1 MAPFP
6 GMAAS
11 RRLQREQVSRRQ
23 ARRTGA
29 VGFTAAL
36 ALPILLWHRVIAA
49 IASEFHLDVRY
60 LVAGWAPWVLMAL
73 GLVCLAVAGF
83 IDWRERARRF
93 YGPGSAAWVG
103 WGLSLYLLGFALAT
117 QVAQIAESLGRS

>member
-1 MAPFP
+1 
-6 GMAAS
+6 MAAGA
-11 RRLQREQVSRRQ
+11 RLQREQMARRR

-29 VGFTAAL
+29 VAFAGAL
-36 ALPILLWHRVIAA
+36 ALPIALWHRVVAA

-60 LVAGWAPWVLMAL
+60 LVAGWAPWFLMAS
-73 GLVCLAVAGF
+73 GLICLAIAGV
-83 IDWRERARRF
+83 IDWRERDRRF

-117 QVAQIAESLGRS
+117 QVAQIADSLGRS

>member
-1 MAPFP
+1 MV
-6 GMAAS
+6 AS
-11 RRLQREQVSRRQ
+11 RRLQREQAARRR

-29 VGFTAAL
+29 IGFAGAL
-36 ALPILLWHRVIAA
+36 ALPVALWHDVVAA

-73 GLVCLAVAGF
+73 GLVCLAIAGF
-83 IDWRERARRF
+83 IDWRERDRRF

>member
-1 MAPFP
+1 
-6 GMAAS
+6 MAA
-11 RRLQREQVSRRQ
+11 RAGLEREQAARRR

-29 VGFTAAL
+29 VGFAGAL

-60 LVAGWAPWVLMAL
+60 LVAGWAPWALMAL
-73 GLVCLAVAGF
+73 GLICLAIAGV
-83 IDWRERARRF
+83 IDWRNRDRRF

-103 WGLSLYLLGFALAT
+103 WGLSLYLLGFGLAT
-117 QVAQIAESLGRS
+117 QVAQIARSLGAS

>member
-1 MAPFP
+1 
-6 GMAAS
+6 MAAGS
-11 RRLQREQVSRRQ
+11 RLQREQAARRR

-29 VGFTAAL
+29 VGFAGAL

-60 LVAGWAPWVLMAL
+60 LVTGWSPWALMAL
-73 GLVCLAVAGF
+73 GLLCLAVAGV
-83 IDWRERARRF
+83 IDWRERDRRF

-103 WGLSLYLLGFALAT
+103 WGLSLYLLGFGLAT
-117 QVAQIAESLGRS
+117 QVAQIADSLGTT